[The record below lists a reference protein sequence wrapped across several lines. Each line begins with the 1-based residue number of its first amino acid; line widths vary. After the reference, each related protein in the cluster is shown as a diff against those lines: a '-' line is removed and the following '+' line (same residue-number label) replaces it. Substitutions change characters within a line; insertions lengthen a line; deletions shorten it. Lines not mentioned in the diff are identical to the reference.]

1 MLCSKIIVI
10 CVLLNVCSWPVS
22 VTWCCLF
29 WSSLLQLSLLLL
41 FFNLLPLYQNHE
53 VIIVLKLPFVN
64 ICGLV
69 SVTGKWIAPPL
80 LGAFRHFDCHGAVH
94 GSAIYSFWVTKGQR
108 GKEGKQ
114 KQTKQMM
121 LTGSVLVLFWQPDFI
136 SWFLHGYIVT
146 DQNHKSLQIIC
157 LY

>member
-1 MLCSKIIVI
+1 MLCSKIII
-10 CVLLNVCSWPVS
+10 IWVLFPVS
-22 VTWCCLF
+22 VSWCCLL

-41 FFNLLPLYQNHE
+41 FYYLLPLYQNRE

-64 ICGLV
+64 VCGLV
-69 SVTGKWIAPPL
+69 SVTGKWTAPPL
-80 LGAFRHFDCHGAVH
+80 LGAFRHFDCHGALH
-94 GSAIYSFWVTKGQR
+94 GSAFYSFWAIKSQR
-108 GKEGKQ
+108 GKEGTQ
-114 KQTKQMM
+114 KQTKHMP

-157 LY
+157 LLLG